1 VGPGLGACHL
11 GDRRRDEH
19 EADPMGRSRL
29 LGVRE
34 RPGQPEEEQ
43 SAERL
48 LHADPHSI
56 DLVVDFVVGV

>member
-1 VGPGLGACHL
+1 
-11 GDRRRDEH
+11 
-19 EADPMGRSRL
+19 MGRSRL